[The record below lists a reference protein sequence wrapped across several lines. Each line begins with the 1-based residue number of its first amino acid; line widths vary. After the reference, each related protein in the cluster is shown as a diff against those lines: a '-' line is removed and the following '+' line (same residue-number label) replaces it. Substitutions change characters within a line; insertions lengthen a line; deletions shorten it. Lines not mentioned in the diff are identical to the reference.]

1 MLYVQATGMLY
12 VYFFHKLQLN
22 STWIAHHLILPFDFM
37 HINGYNIKK
46 IVERKFWCILLIC
59 LLIRLVTL
67 ITFLAVLSIL
77 SRTCIP
83 WFLKLMISLS
93 SQVCIFFSQKIEL
106 CVCVCVCVCGARVR
120 AWSLNDL
127 LWFVCLIK
135 ILPLQTNELYQLA
148 SVAFCLLVAWVCFT
162 S

>member
-1 MLYVQATGMLY
+1 MMLY

-37 HINGYNIKK
+37 HINGYNIKIFCWK
-46 IVERKFWCILLIC
+46 KFWCILLIP

-67 ITFLAVLSIL
+67 IAFLAVLSIL

-93 SQVCIFFSQKIEL
+93 SQVCIFSSQRL
-106 CVCVCVCVCGARVR
+106 NYVCVCVWGARVR

-127 LWFVCLIK
+127 LWFFCLIK